1 MSRSSHIRASRTG
14 SRVLRWPDPSPTK
27 RTCSGPFSRGR
38 WEETGTLWSANTD
51 TLGVSVRRLAAAC
64 TGSVVGFDL
73 PYISVSERRRH
84 HADRREE
91 QQARQRERGRT
102 ALRAGDDGAS
112 VELHKEVLGR
122 KRNCD
127 FPVKRTY
134 VRRCFLSAHSFLL
147 RWILEY
153 SVALV

>member
-1 MSRSSHIRASRTG
+1 MGGNRNSLVCEYRHTWGERAAPGCTH
-14 SRVLRWPDPSPTK
+14 
-27 RTCSGPFSRGR
+27 
-38 WEETGTLWSANTD
+38 
-51 TLGVSVRRLAAAC
+51 AAC

-112 VELHKEVLGR
+112 VELHKDAR
-122 KRNCD
+122 
-127 FPVKRTY
+127 
-134 VRRCFLSAHSFLL
+134 
-147 RWILEY
+147 
-153 SVALV
+153 